1 MSKRKTMLKS
11 FTVLDLFRYESLRWL
26 TLIVIFV
33 DIFFNFQYMAP
44 TLMLNQFKFNIFL
57 NGTVIQSAQVFAGV
71 IGFFTIMKFK
81 RRTTG
86 VVSYI
91 IILVCSVVLIFIWDQ
106 DETEITDIGSNV
118 IVLILL
124 FVIEMIVS
132 NAFNFFAIYL
142 N

>member
-1 MSKRKTMLKS
+1 
-11 FTVLDLFRYESLRWL
+11 
-26 TLIVIFV
+26 
-33 DIFFNFQYMAP
+33 
-44 TLMLNQFKFNIFL
+44 
-57 NGTVIQSAQVFAGV
+57 
-71 IGFFTIMKFK
+71 MKFK

-86 VVSYI
+86 IVSYV

-142 N
+142 NEIFPTQVRVIGVGFVKTFAAMTSMVASQIIDACLNGGFKIMILFTVMALLSIGLYIILP